1 MKIAGLIGGIAP
13 ESTIDY
19 YRSIVQAYRAR
30 HNDGSYPPLI
40 INSID
45 MTKMLSMISAGDL
58 SGTAD
63 YLAGEIE
70 RVASAG
76 AEFALLA
83 SNTPHIV
90 FEQLSRRS
98 PIPLISIVEAA
109 VEEAK
114 RLGLQRLGLFGSRFT
129 MQARFYPDIF
139 EREKIAIVMPRPNE
153 QEFIHGKYFSE
164 LVNAIFS
171 PETRDG
177 YLKIADRMRDEE
189 GIQGL
194 ILAGTELPLLL
205 REVGDRGIPFLDT
218 TKLHVAKIVETILA

>member
-30 HNDGSYPPLI
+30 RNDGSYPALI
-40 INSID
+40 INSIE
-45 MTKMLSMISAGDL
+45 MTKMVGMIAAGEL

-63 YLAGEIE
+63 YLAAEID
-70 RVASAG
+70 RVVSAG
-76 AEFALLA
+76 ADFALLA

-90 FEQLSRRS
+90 FNELARRS

-109 VEEAK
+109 CEEAK
-114 RLGLQRLGLFGSRFT
+114 RLGHRRLGLFGSRFT
-129 MQARFYPDIF
+129 MQGSFYPEVFVRDG
-139 EREKIAIVMPRPNE
+139 RSLVMPQADE
-153 QEFIHGKYFSE
+153 QEYVHGKYFSE
-164 LVNAIFS
+164 LVNAIFL

-177 YLKIADRMRDEE
+177 YLKIADRMRTED
-189 GIQGL
+189 GIQRL

-205 REVGDRGIPFLDT
+205 RNVGDRGIPFLDT
-218 TKLHVAKIVETILA
+218 TKLHVAKIVDAILA